1 MARYSN
7 APSPVRA
14 PWLAAERPALIPSAI
29 FVTSADARMRGGGRM
44 MLLPDTW
51 TAAELSAWRE
61 TNVSTTFPPQTAK
74 RGYWVA

>member
-1 MARYSN
+1 
-7 APSPVRA
+7 
-14 PWLAAERPALIPSAI
+14 
-29 FVTSADARMRGGGRM
+29 MRGGGRM

-61 TNVSTTFPPQTAK
+61 TNVSNTFPPQTAK